1 MCSIE
6 ETLKHKGK
14 MSTYYRL
21 YVDDKL
27 RIMRDK
33 VSADNFLQT
42 LDHCHSSVTF
52 TKETEK
58 NGMLLFL
65 NTQLLNKSTH
75 TETIVYVKPTNSG
88 LLLQYKSHVDDQYKY
103 GLLKTMLDHA
113 FRLSSNSSYFSE
125 ELSDQPDPVPTV
137 LPFKDQA
144 TAYILQN
151 QLTDWNQKVHTNT

>member
-1 MCSIE
+1 MNFPLLANVFMCSIE

-75 TETIVYVKPTNSG
+75 TETNVYVKPTNSG

-103 GLLKTMLDHA
+103 GLLKTMLDYA

-125 ELSDQPDPVPTV
+125 ECDHLNLLFST
-137 LPFKDQA
+137 
-144 TAYILQN
+144 
-151 QLTDWNQKVHTNT
+151 LTYPEKLIDSTIT

>member
-1 MCSIE
+1 MNFPLLANVFMCSIE

-75 TETIVYVKPTNSG
+75 RDKRLCETNKLWPLVAIQESC
-88 LLLQYKSHVDDQYKY
+88 
-103 GLLKTMLDHA
+103 
-113 FRLSSNSSYFSE
+113 R
-125 ELSDQPDPVPTV
+125 
-137 LPFKDQA
+137 
-144 TAYILQN
+144 
-151 QLTDWNQKVHTNT
+151 